1 MVRGVRARSA
11 SISILYLILSNTGTL
26 SDFVVLMAQY
36 RFDTVMIHVVL
47 PLLRHRSSRETHAI
61 SNQLYFGLRVMCRI
75 FEHVAS
81 TTTWKPACRRDDDD
95 NVLSRA
101 VRFVRACTLS
111 V

>member
-101 VRFVRACTLS
+101 VRFVFES